1 MNKHL
6 IISLVLLNVTDD
18 MGIILISNIDDLS
31 GYNISCSTL
40 PKELWTG
47 PLKCVSMV
55 VSVVQHIYFQIHLT
69 EAYSS
74 DSPCSLLTYDIVL
87 SLISRLGVW
96 MTC

>member
-40 PKELWTG
+40 PKEL
-47 PLKCVSMV
+47 
-55 VSVVQHIYFQIHLT
+55 
-69 EAYSS
+69 
-74 DSPCSLLTYDIVL
+74 
-87 SLISRLGVW
+87 
-96 MTC
+96 